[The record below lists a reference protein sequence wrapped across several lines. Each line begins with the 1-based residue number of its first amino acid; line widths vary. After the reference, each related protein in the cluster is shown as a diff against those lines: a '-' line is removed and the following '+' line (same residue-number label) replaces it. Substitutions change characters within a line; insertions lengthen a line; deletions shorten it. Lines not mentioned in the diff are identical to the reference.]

1 MSERKLQL
9 ADSCRDDETSSI
21 DVLLGSDLFWEC
33 ILPEKVSIEKGL
45 FAINSV
51 FGWVVAGANLLGH
64 GEHTKLFSD
73 YSGDEKCS
81 CNERLE
87 LFGELD
93 SIGIKQ

>member
-51 FGWVVAGANLLGH
+51 FGWVAGANLLRH
-64 GEHTKLFSD
+64 GEQN
-73 YSGDEKCS
+73 CS
-81 CNERLE
+81 QTVAVMKNVAVMNDE

>member
-51 FGWVVAGANLLGH
+51 FGWVVAGANLLRH
-64 GEHTKLFSD
+64 GVQN
-73 YSGDEKCS
+73 CS
-81 CNERLE
+81 QTIAVMKNVAVMNDLNCLGN
-87 LFGELD
+87 
-93 SIGIKQ
+93 